1 MTWLSILV
9 FLPPMLAGVLIV
21 HLLWSERG
29 WKVFGVKVFLG
40 IGLGLGQASLLDF
53 IYMLLFS
60 NENGFFFVQLTLFA
74 GLLIAVIVRERKNLR
89 FTFPRI
95 QLSRIQIIILAGL
108 LIVTALSALSALNIW
123 LREPHGAWDA
133 WMMFNRAARFIYRDQ
148 PGWLGSFSPQMD
160 PIFHADYPL
169 QLGMDIAWAWQA
181 VGQETQRTPIVLSG
195 LFMLSCAGLLG
206 ASLNLAKSFG
216 QAGVGLFLLLGSSLI
231 GNEGAAQRADL
242 PLAYF
247 FLGTIVLIYL
257 YASSKKPG
265 LLILAGFMAGLAAW
279 TKNEG
284 SLFVLVTLPALFI
297 AFFRKN
303 PWRVLGWYLL
313 GLIFPL
319 IIVLYFKKFIAPPS
333 DVLSNGITRSIRQ
346 ALDLSRHI
354 LILKSFGADILSFG
368 GWGIGIL
375 PILLI
380 YALIFKFAPSP
391 DPSTGSPSVPRTQ
404 AARRCETAGQSLRPA
419 YLAIGL
425 ILILQAIGYYGIYLI
440 TPYDLQWHIDFSLGR
455 LVFQLYV
462 PFLFLFF
469 AIVTDVEKAL
479 AVK

>member
-1 MTWLSILV
+1 MTLLSILV
-9 FLPPMLAGVLIV
+9 FLPSILTGILMV
-21 HLLWSERG
+21 HLLWSDRG
-29 WKVFGVKVFLG
+29 WKVAWVKVFLG
-40 IGLGLGQASLLDF
+40 FGLGLGQASLLDF

-60 NENGFFFVQLTLFA
+60 NENGFLFVQLALFT

-89 FTFPRI
+89 LTFPQV
-95 QLSRIQIIILAGL
+95 QLSRLQLILLAGL
-108 LIVTALSALSALNIW
+108 IIVTILSALSAVNVW
-123 LREPHGAWDA
+123 VREPHGAWDA
-133 WMMFNRAARFIYRDQ
+133 WMMYNRAARFIYRDQ
-148 PGWLGSFSPQMD
+148 HGWLGSFSRQMD

-206 ASLNLAKSFG
+206 ASLNLTKSFG
-216 QAGVGLFLLLGSSLI
+216 QASIALILLLGSSLI

-257 YASSKKPG
+257 YATSKKPG

-284 SLFVLVTLPALFI
+284 SPFVIVTLAALFI
-297 AFFRKN
+297 AFFRQQ

-313 GLIFPL
+313 GLAFPL
-319 IIVLYFKKFIAPPS
+319 IIVLYFKEFLAPPS
-333 DVLSNGITRSIRQ
+333 DVLSNGITRSIQ
-346 ALDLSRHI
+346 QVLDLSRHI
-354 LILKSFGADILSFG
+354 TILKSFGADILSFG

-375 PILLI
+375 PILLV
-380 YALIFKFAPSP
+380 YALIFRLAPLS
-391 DPSTGSPSVPRTQ
+391 D
-404 AARRCETAGQSLRPA
+404 LRPA
-419 YLAIGL
+419 YLAIAL
-425 ILILQAIGYYGIYLI
+425 ILVLQALGYYGIYLI

-469 AIVTDVEKAL
+469 TIVTDVEKAL